1 MLSKISDTSHILYK
15 HIVELYLSST
25 LKYANLCDL
34 NIGNREKG
42 NTLL

>member
-15 HIVELYLSST
+15 HIVELHISNT

-34 NIGNREKG
+34 NICNREKG